1 MQLKVQTAIFTLL
14 AIILLSACAER
25 YTMFGP
31 TKVYEGIID
40 NKNAHRKFHSLD
52 TPWNVDR
59 LSNDRKQTKDPFNVC
74 SPESYGDCAK
84 TDMPH
89 LSRY

>member
-1 MQLKVQTAIFTLL
+1 MQLTVQTAIFTLL

-59 LSNDRKQTKDPFNVC
+59 LSNDRKQQKI
-74 SPESYGDCAK
+74 
-84 TDMPH
+84 H
-89 LSRY
+89 LTCVRLNRMGIVRKLTCHT